1 MQLSDKKTEVLA
13 PAGNFE
19 SLKCAVMNGADAVYL
34 GLTKFN
40 ARAKAGNFTTEELA
54 KAVEFC
60 RFYGVKVY
68 VTFNTIYKQNEYD
81 DVIACIKE
89 CRDIGVNAFILQDF
103 SLISRIKSTLPD
115 IVLHLSTQAAV
126 HNLEGALAAEKLGFT
141 RIILSREVLLSDIE
155 QIRKNT
161 SLEIE
166 VFVQGALCVS
176 FSGNCYFSSL
186 ISGYSGNRGKCMQLC
201 RKQYAYNGK
210 KAYWLSPKDV
220 CMQNKVAEL
229 IRAGVCSFKIEG
241 RMRRPEYVGEAVNCY
256 KKILAGEKYDIERL
270 KSMFNR
276 GNYTEVYV
284 GNDREDV
291 MFPYLQNHIGRAVGT
306 VKSVN
311 GKIATLSC
319 DLHKGDGVKF
329 MRDNIESGGAG
340 IVADGSKTGFT
351 GKVLPGDRVRL
362 TTDKKL
368 CDEVS
373 NRKKFVPFD
382 LTAKIENDCAKF
394 TVSSG
399 AECVEMTV
407 CGLAYARSSPLTEAD
422 IVSTF
427 EKTEDVGFK
436 MRDTNIEINQAVF
449 MPKSQLNQIRRTCCE
464 QLKTKIIESA
474 TPEKN
479 EKQYENVFN
488 EMLYFI
494 SPDECTIARFD
505 DVNTANKMAE
515 FYDFAAY
522 SPRDWTKD
530 VLGDLQLL
538 KRPFLLVLPNIMRGR
553 DADLIKKVLSSD
565 LVKNVIVNN
574 IYGVT
579 LCKNKKV
586 LFGPMMNFITDE
598 IKCAKI
604 TSVEGKNTNPE
615 NFVYYYG
622 KFPLMTFCHCPFKS
636 GNGGKCLG
644 CKTPPTG
651 VLKDE
656 YNNTFTLYS
665 YKAEYCYCQM
675 LNDNPINLV
684 GTEVKTQRKVVDLIG
699 FDEKSCYNILESV
712 QKNKKLP
719 GGTLAFYNKK
729 LD

>member
-40 ARAKAGNFTTEELA
+40 ARAKAGNFTTEELK

-68 VTFNTIYKQNEYD
+68 VTFNTIYKQSEYD
-81 DVIACIKE
+81 EVIACMKE

-103 SLISRIKSTLPD
+103 SLISRIKSTMPD

-141 RIILSREVLLSDIE
+141 RIILSREALLSDIE
-155 QIRKNT
+155 KIRRNT

-186 ISGYSGNRGKCMQLC
+186 VSGFSGNRGKCMQLC
-201 RKQYAYNGK
+201 RKQYFYNGK

-220 CMQNKVAEL
+220 CMQNKVNEL
-229 IRAGVCSFKIEG
+229 VRAGVCSFKIEG

-256 KKILAGEKYDIERL
+256 KTILAGEKYDISRL
-270 KSMFNR
+270 KRMFNR
-276 GNYTEVYV
+276 GNYTEAYI

-291 MFPYLQNHIGRAVGT
+291 MYPHSQNHIGQVVGT
-306 VKSVN
+306 VKNVN
-311 GKIATLSC
+311 GKTATLSC
-319 DLHKGDGVKF
+319 NLRKGDGVKF
-329 MRDNIESGGAG
+329 MRNNIETGSAG
-340 IVADGSKTGFT
+340 IVSDGFKTGFS
-351 GKVLPGDRVRL
+351 GNILPGDKVCL
-362 TTDKKL
+362 TTDKRL
-368 CDEVS
+368 CDEIL
-373 NRKKFVPFD
+373 NKKRFVPFD
-382 LTAKIENDCAKF
+382 LIAKIENNRAVF

-399 AECVEMTV
+399 AICAEFAADN
-407 CGLAYARSSPLTEAD
+407 LAVAQNSPLTEAD
-422 IVSTF
+422 IISAF
-427 EKTEDVGFK
+427 SKTEDVGFK
-436 MRDTNIEINQAVF
+436 LGNVNIQINQAVF

-464 QLKTKIIESA
+464 QLKKQITELAI
-474 TPEKN
+474 PEKN
-479 EKQYENVFN
+479 EKQYENIFT
-488 EMLYFI
+488 ELHYFT
-494 SPDECTIARFD
+494 SPKSCVIAGFD
-505 DVNTANKMAE
+505 DVNSVNKTSE

-530 VLGDLQLL
+530 VLGELKLL
-538 KRPFLLVLPNIMRGR
+538 KKPFLLVLPNIMRGD
-553 DADLIKKVLSSD
+553 DASFIKKVVSSD
-565 LVKNVIVNN
+565 FVENVIVNN
-574 IYGVT
+574 IYGIT
-579 LCKNKKV
+579 LCKDKNI

-604 TSVEGKNTNPE
+604 MSAEGKNTSPE

-636 GNGGKCLG
+636 GNGGKCMG

-651 VLKDE
+651 ALKDE
-656 YNNTFTLYS
+656 YKNTFTLYS
-665 YKAEYCYCQM
+665 YRAKYCYCKM
-675 LNDNPINLV
+675 LNDNPINLS
-684 GTEVKTQRKVVDLIG
+684 GTDVKTQRKFVDLIG
-699 FDEKSCYNILESV
+699 FDDQSCYNILESV
-712 QKNKKLP
+712 SSNKKLP
-719 GGTLAFYNKK
+719 GGTLTFYNKK

>member
-40 ARAKAGNFTTEELA
+40 ARAKAGNFTTEELK

-68 VTFNTIYKQNEYD
+68 VTFNTIYKQSEYD
-81 DVIACIKE
+81 EVIACMKE

-103 SLISRIKSTLPD
+103 SLISRIKSTMPD

-141 RIILSREVLLSDIE
+141 RIILSREALLGDIE
-155 QIRKNT
+155 KIRQNT

-186 ISGYSGNRGKCMQLC
+186 VSGFSGNRGKCMQLC
-201 RKQYAYNGK
+201 RKQYFYNGK

-220 CMQNKVAEL
+220 CMQNKVNEL
-229 IRAGVCSFKIEG
+229 VRAGVCSFKIEG

-256 KKILAGEKYDIERL
+256 KKILAGEKYDISRL
-270 KSMFNR
+270 KRMFNR
-276 GNYTEVYV
+276 GNYTEVYI

-291 MFPYLQNHIGRAVGT
+291 MYPYSQNHIGQVVGT
-306 VKSVN
+306 VKSIN
-311 GKIATLSC
+311 GKTATLSC
-319 DLHKGDGVKF
+319 NVRKGDGVKF
-329 MRDNIESGGAG
+329 MRDNIESGSAG
-340 IVADGSKTGFT
+340 IVSDGVKTGFT
-351 GKVLPGDRVRL
+351 GKVLPGDRVCL

-368 CDEVS
+368 CDEVLS
-373 NRKKFVPFD
+373 KKRFVPFD
-382 LTAKIENDCAKF
+382 LNVKIENNRAEF
-394 TVSSG
+394 VLSSG
-399 AECVEMTV
+399 ARRVEMAADN
-407 CGLAYARSSPLTEAD
+407 LADAQSSPLSEED
-422 IVSTF
+422 IVSAFT
-427 EKTEDVGFK
+427 KTEDVGFK
-436 MRDTNIEINQAVF
+436 LRGTKIEINQAVF
-449 MPKSQLNQIRRTCCE
+449 MPKSQLNQIRRMCCE
-464 QLKTKIIESA
+464 QLKTKIVESA
-474 TPEKN
+474 IPEKN
-479 EKQYENVFN
+479 DRQYENVFSQ
-488 EMLYFI
+488 LTYFT
-494 SPDECTIARFD
+494 SPEKCVIARFD
-505 DVNTANKMAE
+505 DVNTANKTAE

-530 VLGDLQLL
+530 VLTDLQSL
-538 KRPFLLVLPNIMRGR
+538 KKPFLLVLPNVMRGR
-553 DADLIKKVLSSD
+553 DADFIKRVLSFNI
-565 LVKNVIVNN
+565 VENVIVNN
-574 IYGVT
+574 IYGIT

-604 TSVEGKNTNPE
+604 TSVEGRNSNPE
-615 NFVYYYG
+615 NFVYCYG

-636 GNGGKCLG
+636 GNGGKCMG

-651 VLKDE
+651 TLKDQ
-656 YNNTFTLYS
+656 YGNTFTLYS
-665 YKAEYCYCQM
+665 YRAEYCYCQM
-675 LNDNPINLV
+675 LNDNPINLI
-684 GTEVKTQRKVVDLIG
+684 GADVKTQRKVVDLIG
-699 FDEKSCYNILESV
+699 FDEQSCYNILESV
-712 QKNKKLP
+712 RENKKLP

-729 LD
+729 LE